1 MGKITFILGGARS
14 GKSRKAIILAKEIG
28 GKVAFI
34 ATCQPLDK
42 ETARRISAHKKVRPA
57 SWKTFECPK
66 DIVNVLKGIGNGF
79 DLIIIDCLTLWV
91 SNLLLERTGEN
102 KIKHEIKRALVIFK
116 KIKAKAIIVSNEVGL
131 GIVPDNELGRS
142 FRDIAGRVNQ
152 MVAQEADEVLFMAAG
167 LPWKLK

>member
-1 MGKITFILGGARS
+1 MGKIIFILGGARS

-28 GKVAFI
+28 GKVGFI

-42 ETARRISAHKKVRPA
+42 EMARRISAHKKARPA
-57 SWKTFECPK
+57 PWKTFECPK
-66 DIVNVLKGIGNGF
+66 DIVKVLKIIGNGF
-79 DLIIIDCLTLWV
+79 NVIIIDCLTLWV
-91 SNLLLERTGEN
+91 SNLLLTGSEEK
-102 KIKHEIKRALVIFK
+102 KIEHEIKLALTLLK
-116 KIKAKAIIVSNEVGL
+116 KIKASLIIVSNEVGL

-152 MVAQEADEVLFMAAG
+152 MVAREADEVLFMAAG